1 MNNGMNN
8 GMNTGMQTNKSEY
21 HKDTLASEL
30 RKSCLSKLIM
40 LVAVILLLLLAA
52 KMTIPSDEQMM
63 YGTLDGVCQCIQK
76 SHGVSGDKSDDIVR
90 NTIAS
95 VSHETDTLKK
105 DTILAD
111 FKKFNRIEIYHHTFF
126 STAYIISN
134 FNSRGARAAIGLFGM
149 VIPTVNFNDFV
160 LRNGPIRKE
169 YNQRIIRQTIT
180 SDTYLGDNP
189 DLGNTYNTFEGGG
202 SPD

>member
-1 MNNGMNN
+1 MNNGI
-8 GMNTGMQTNKSEY
+8 QSHKSEY
-21 HKDTLASEL
+21 HKETLAAEIK
-30 RKSCLSKLIM
+30 KSCLAKVVM
-40 LVAVILLLLLAA
+40 LVAVILLLLLSA
-52 KMTIPSDEQMM
+52 KLTVPSDEQMM
-63 YGTLDGVCQCIQK
+63 FGTLDGVCQCIQK
-76 SHGVSGDKSDDIVR
+76 SHGVPGDKSDDIVR
-90 NTIAS
+90 NGIAA
-95 VSHETDTLKK
+95 VSHVTDSAKK

-111 FKKFNRIEIYHHTFF
+111 FKKFNHVEINHHTFF

-134 FNSRGARAAIGLFGM
+134 FNSRGERAAIGAFGL

-180 SDTYLGDNP
+180 SDTYMGDNP

-202 SPD
+202 SRD

>member
-1 MNNGMNN
+1 MNNGI
-8 GMNTGMQTNKSEY
+8 QTNKSEY
-21 HKDTLASEL
+21 HKETLAAEIK
-30 RKSCLSKLIM
+30 KSCLAKVIM
-40 LVAVILLLLLAA
+40 LVAVMLLLMLSA
-52 KMTIPSDEQMM
+52 KLTIPSDEQMM
-63 YGTLDGVCQCIQK
+63 YGTLDGVCQCIQD
-76 SHGVSGDKSDDIVR
+76 SHGVPGDKSDDIVR
-90 NTIAS
+90 NGIAT
-95 VSHETDTLKK
+95 VSHETDSAKK

-111 FKKFNRIEIYHHTFF
+111 FKKFNRVEIYHHTFF

-134 FNSRGARAAIGLFGM
+134 FNSRGARAAVGIFGL
-149 VIPTVNFNDFV
+149 VIPTVDFNDFV

-169 YNQRIIRQTIT
+169 YNQRIIKQTIT

>member
-1 MNNGMNN
+1 MNN
-8 GMNTGMQTNKSEY
+8 GMQTNKSEY

-30 RKSCLSKLIM
+30 RKCCLSKLIM

-52 KMTIPSDEQMM
+52 KMTVPSDDQMM

-76 SHGVSGDKSDDIVR
+76 SHGVPGDKSDDIVR